1 MGFDTTAILRA
12 PRPLSTGLKQL
23 AGWVALC
30 LLLIGIFSAWLF
42 PYDRLQAWALHHW
55 HQRTGLRLT
64 TDSWRFNW
72 PLGFIAQS
80 ATLTGPGVPRLE
92 ATRLSLQLSP
102 SGLLQGAPTITGT
115 AGLRQAGS
123 EPGAF
128 SGRLTLGGWSWSHSA
143 SLTATL
149 DRLDLSQFGWPSVS
163 GGTVRITADHRWDQA
178 DNSQAFI
185 QGTGTWQFDGAGLT
199 LRHVPLGAVA
209 LPQIRIDSMQAKLR
223 CREGTCLV
231 EEARGKGPDGSF
243 VGAGVLAMRLPPADS
258 VFDGEFTL
266 SLAQPTPLSMRLKVA
281 GPLSQLRVTF

>member
-1 MGFDTTAILRA
+1 MGLNTAAILRA
-12 PRPLSTGLKQL
+12 PRPLSAGLKEL
-23 AGWVALC
+23 TGWVALS

-64 TDSWRFNW
+64 TDSWQFNR
-72 PLGFIAQS
+72 PLEFVTQS
-80 ATLTGPGVPRLE
+80 ATMTGPGALRLE
-92 ATRLSLQLSP
+92 ATRLSLQLTSSSLWQRSP
-102 SGLLQGAPTITGT
+102 TFVGS
-115 AGLRQAGS
+115 AGLRQDGS

-128 SGRLTLGGWSWSHSA
+128 SGTLTLGGWSWSSAA

-149 DRLDLSQFGWPSVS
+149 DRLDLSQFGRPSLS
-163 GGTVRITADHRWDQA
+163 GGTLRITADHRWNQA

-185 QGTGTWQFDGAGLT
+185 QGAGAWQFDGAGIT

-209 LPQIRIDSMQAKLR
+209 LPQIRIDSLQAKLR
-223 CREGTCLV
+223 CRDGTCLL
-231 EEARGKGPDGSF
+231 EEARGNGPDGSF
-243 VGAGVLAMRLPPADS
+243 VGSGVLAMRLPPADS

-281 GPLSQLRVTF
+281 GPLSQLRVTL